1 MKICEDKML
10 VGMMIVNEKMANAL
24 KQSLN
29 ETECI
34 SRIIIYDNS
43 YIIQTKKG
51 VEIERNF

>member
-1 MKICEDKML
+1 MF

-24 KQSLN
+24 KVSLN
-29 ETECI
+29 ETEHI
-34 SRIIIYDNS
+34 SRIIIYENR